1 LFELWLLDILQ
12 EFCEHIFS
20 FINQKKNCFRETNFE
35 QRIFIFDLLQL
46 AKLWTRNE
54 SDLFSHLTSG
64 TSLSFCFVCLWY
76 STGISVFDYIVFHLS
91 ITFVSL
97 NLFNKPNK
105 LSLSIPCSTEIKG
118 KESLNSSQF
127 AFVLTKLLLNSTF
140 IRSVTY
146 EIATQH
152 NSSHHS
158 KSSYIIYRIDRSPI
172 PIMPITQEN
181 KIRSWIL
188 EMERFCLPSF
198 DQQSYKI
205 HYLLFRSTF
214 RCYHDHFVYTQGD
227 DE

>member
-1 LFELWLLDILQ
+1 
-12 EFCEHIFS
+12 
-20 FINQKKNCFRETNFE
+20 
-35 QRIFIFDLLQL
+35 
-46 AKLWTRNE
+46 
-54 SDLFSHLTSG
+54 
-64 TSLSFCFVCLWY
+64 
-76 STGISVFDYIVFHLS
+76 
-91 ITFVSL
+91 VSL
-97 NLFNKPNK
+97 NLFNK

-140 IRSVTY
+140 IRFVTY

-158 KSSYIIYRIDRSPI
+158 KSSYINRIDRSPI
-172 PIMPITQEN
+172 TIMPITQEN

-205 HYLLFRSTF
+205 HYICYFDQRFDVIMTISYTHKAMMNNDEISEQPTNSMTHDARVVHFTLPFVSCKFHSGISTS
-214 RCYHDHFVYTQGD
+214 Q
-227 DE
+227 